1 MSRPRP
7 VTLVGLGLVALAF
20 VGLAT
25 MTLQSALVYD
35 LTPTELSS
43 RPLGEKARLYGIVV
57 DDSAQFDAA
66 TRILRFSVTDGRT
79 TTSVTTESIPTA
91 LFRDGVAVVLA
102 GRLIE
107 PGHFSADELV
117 IKHSEVYE
125 PLGPGQTMPPGILD
139 ASGVQS

>member
-1 MSRPRP
+1 MTRPRP
-7 VTLVGLGLVALAF
+7 ITLVGLGLVSVAL
-20 VGLAT
+20 VVLAT

-35 LTPTELSS
+35 LTPTELGS
-43 RPLGEKARLYGIVV
+43 RPVGEQARLYGIVV
-57 DDSAQFDAA
+57 GDSTHFDPD

-79 TTSVTTESIPTA
+79 TTTVTTESMPTA

-102 GRLIE
+102 GRLVA
-107 PGHFSADELV
+107 PGQFSADQLV

-139 ASGVQS
+139 VSGVAP